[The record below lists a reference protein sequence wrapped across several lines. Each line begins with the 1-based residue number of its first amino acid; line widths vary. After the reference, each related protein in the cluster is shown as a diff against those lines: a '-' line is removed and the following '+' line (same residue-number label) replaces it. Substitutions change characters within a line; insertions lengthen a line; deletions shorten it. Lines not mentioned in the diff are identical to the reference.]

1 MQDEATM
8 RASFL
13 VGLFVVVPL
22 FVSWYFKG
30 DPLVRGL
37 LPLAVTSPLS
47 LMNTRVSS

>member
-1 MQDEATM
+1 M

-30 DPLVRGL
+30 DPLVRQ
-37 LPLAVTSPLS
+37 LPPLQPA
-47 LMNTRVSS
+47 LFDEHPCL